1 MKITAVIMCSGLSRR
16 MGDNKLLM
24 LFRGRRLFEY
34 AVDAVREVGFWKT
47 VVVTAY
53 EEIAQYCRDM
63 TVVFNPDNEE
73 GIASSVRLGVLNS
86 GDSGGIM
93 FFTADQP
100 FIGVREINRLTEA
113 FGDGEKIIVPYL
125 GGQPKNPVIFPSRY
139 KNELAGLTGDFG
151 GKSVYKNH
159 PEDVRKVIF
168 ENGLPFADIDTAEDM
183 ERLL

>member
-34 AVDAVREVGFWKT
+34 AVDAVREAGFWKT

-73 GIASSVRLGVLNS
+73 GIASSIRLGVLNS

-113 FGDGEKIIVPYL
+113 FGDGGKNNRPLTSADSRKIQSYFPPGIKTSWRVSREISEEKAYIRIIRRTSGRLFLKTVC
-125 GGQPKNPVIFPSRY
+125 PS
-139 KNELAGLTGDFG
+139 
-151 GKSVYKNH
+151 
-159 PEDVRKVIF
+159 PI
-168 ENGLPFADIDTAEDM
+168 
-183 ERLL
+183 

>member
-1 MKITAVIMCSGLSRR
+1 
-16 MGDNKLLM
+16 
-24 LFRGRRLFEY
+24 
-34 AVDAVREVGFWKT
+34 
-47 VVVTAY
+47 
-53 EEIAQYCRDM
+53 
-63 TVVFNPDNEE
+63 
-73 GIASSVRLGVLNS
+73 
-86 GDSGGIM
+86 M

-125 GGQPKNPVIFPSRY
+125 GRQPKNPVIFPSRY